1 MVGRMFV
8 LIWLTKNIKTQ
19 GRNEMKECENHKKQ
33 AETPFFKNKNDT
45 KRKCFSHPNGNK
57 IVINKSLNR
66 LE

>member
-1 MVGRMFV
+1 
-8 LIWLTKNIKTQ
+8 
-19 GRNEMKECENHKKQ
+19 MKKCEKACENLRKLGQ
-33 AETPFFKNKNDT
+33 TPFFKNKNDT